1 MLVFHLCNAMSGKGV
16 ILCIEK
22 ALEDA
27 GVTKEDINYIN
38 AHATSTLMGDLKEF
52 EALNH
57 CFGQNPQAISYFQ
70 IYSLFSSKSSLC
82 AFET

>member
-38 AHATSTLMGDLKEF
+38 DLKEF